1 MLPHNINQ
9 VILPFSQSYV
19 KQKNCHFQEKKY
31 ILPSCAKRVQ
41 GCIMLLLILTAED
54 KHHV

>member
-9 VILPFSQSYV
+9 AILPFSQSYV
-19 KQKNCHFQEKKY
+19 KQKNCHFQEKY

-54 KHHV
+54 KQHV